1 MKQILPSLQ
10 RIGGALM
17 LPIAVLPIAG
27 LLLRLGQPDLLN
39 FPSMAAAG
47 DAIIANLGL
56 LFAIGVAVGLARENH
71 GAAGLASVVGY
82 LVTTKGAEVLILVP
96 PEAVANFTGQARDL
110 AVAAYKAHELG
121 KLSVPVGII
130 SGLIGGGLYNRFSE
144 IRLPSYLAFFGGRRF
159 VPIASGLAGLILA
172 AVFGWE
178 WQRVEAGMD
187 ALSQSVLHAGAFGLF
202 AYGVLNRILIVTGL
216 HHIVNNIAWFLLG
229 DYNGTTGDLKRFFAG
244 DPSAGAFMAGFFPV
258 MMFGLPAACLA
269 MYHAARPERRRAV
282 AGLLGS
288 IAFTSL
294 LTGVTE
300 PIEFTF
306 MFLAP
311 ALYAVHAL
319 LTGAAFVVMNAL
331 HVRLGFG
338 FSAGLFDYVLN
349 FNKATHPL
357 LLLPVGLAYFALYY
371 GLFRFVIAWLNLKT
385 PGREDVEVAV
395 DAAADAVPADR
406 ALAYIKALGG
416 AANIV
421 ALDACTTRLRL
432 VMADQSVVD
441 EAALKRLG
449 ARGMIRPSAT
459 ALQVVVG
466 THADQVAGEMKVALR
481 AAGAA
486 VAAGAAS
493 AGITAAAAAAQ
504 LAGAAVGASPAAGA
518 PAGAAHAAGASAAIL
533 VAPSAAPRA
542 AGSTPVPTN
551 AISPSPAVPTATA
564 APPTPPIPTTTLSSL
579 LAALGGRSNV
589 RAVETASTRLRINIV
604 DPSAVNETAIASL
617 GLRGVALAAPN
628 WLHVIVGPEASTA
641 GASLRQLL

>member
-1 MKQILPSLQ
+1 MKNMLSSLQ

-39 FPSMAAAG
+39 YASMAAAG
-47 DAIIANLGL
+47 DAIFANLGL

-82 LVTTKGAEVLILVP
+82 LVTTKGAEVLIAVP
-96 PEAVANFTGQARDL
+96 PDAVASFTGQARDL

-130 SGLIGGGLYNRFSE
+130 SGLIAGGLYNRFSE

-159 VPIASGLAGLILA
+159 VPIASGFAGLLVA

-178 WQRVEAGMD
+178 WQRVETGMD

-216 HHIVNNIAWFLLG
+216 HHIINNIAWFLLG

-269 MYHAARPERRRAV
+269 MYHAARPERRKAV

-288 IAFTSL
+288 IALTSL

-306 MFLAP
+306 IFLAP

-319 LTGAAFVVMNAL
+319 LTGVAFVIMNAL

-349 FNKATHPL
+349 FNKATRPL
-357 LLLPVGLAYFALYY
+357 LLLPVGLAYFGLYY
-371 GLFRFVIAWLNLKT
+371 GLFRFVISWLNLKT
-385 PGREDVEVAV
+385 PGREDEPVAIE
-395 DAAADAVPADR
+395 AESGAPADR

-466 THADQVAGEMKVALR
+466 TDADQVAGEMKIALR

-486 VAAGAAS
+486 AAVSPATAAS
-493 AGITAAAAAAQ
+493 AAASTAGGNAAALVTSGAAAPDLTPGPITPQTTAATR
-504 LAGAAVGASPAAGA
+504 VA
-518 PAGAAHAAGASAAIL
+518 PA
-533 VAPSAAPRA
+533 A
-542 AGSTPVPTN
+542 AGST
-551 AISPSPAVPTATA
+551 AARPTATPSA
-564 APPTPPIPTTTLSSL
+564 PPIPTPTLSSL
-579 LAALGGRSNV
+579 LTALGGRANV
-589 RAVETASTRLRINIV
+589 RAIETASTRLRINIV
-604 DPSAVNETAIASL
+604 DPTAVNESAILSL
-617 GLRGVALAAPN
+617 GLRGVAQASPN
-628 WLHVIVGPEASTA
+628 WVHVIVGPEATTA
-641 GASLRQLL
+641 GVSLRQLL